1 MQIYSKNIYEL
12 TENDTKQS
20 ILIIYNISGN
30 HYVGLPIHNKKVKN
44 SIHILSID
52 KYVVAKELREY
63 SRKNIKRISI
73 C

>member
-12 TENDTKQS
+12 TENDSKKS

-30 HYVGLPIHNKKVKN
+30 HYVGLPIHSKKIKN
-44 SIHILSID
+44 SIHIPSID
-52 KYVVAKELREY
+52 KYIVAKELREY
-63 SRKNIKRISI
+63 NRKNIKRISI